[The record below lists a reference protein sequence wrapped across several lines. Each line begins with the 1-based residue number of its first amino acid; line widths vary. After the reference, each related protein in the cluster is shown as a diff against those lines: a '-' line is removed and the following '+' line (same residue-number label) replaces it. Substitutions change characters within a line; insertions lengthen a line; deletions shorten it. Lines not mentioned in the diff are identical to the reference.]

1 MIDNSSQSINDRK
14 PTKSMEEALKKKK
27 KTTTLRIVEPMRT
40 RSKRNNN
47 NNNKKNRSNFSR
59 ASRDSF
65 VWKKKGKNKKKKIGG
80 SLIPFRS
87 VTKLATA
94 LLAVVSYRDGFTR
107 LVSSVGLALKSG
119 IEAAACQSVIFYCTW
134 IGSSG
139 YDIVNHRE

>member
-1 MIDNSSQSINDRK
+1 
-14 PTKSMEEALKKKK
+14 
-27 KTTTLRIVEPMRT
+27 MRT

-47 NNNKKNRSNFSR
+47 NNNKKKSIQFFSSFSR
-59 ASRDSF
+59 LSF
-65 VWKKKGKNKKKKIGG
+65 EKKKGKNKKKKIGG

-139 YDIVNHRE
+139 YDIVNHREQRSDEWGKQRYDACNIILKRAARIEVQS

>member
-1 MIDNSSQSINDRK
+1 
-14 PTKSMEEALKKKK
+14 
-27 KTTTLRIVEPMRT
+27 MRT

-47 NNNKKNRSNFSR
+47 NNNKKKSIQFFSSFSR
-59 ASRDSF
+59 LFRL
-65 VWKKKGKNKKKKIGG
+65 KKKKEKIKKKKIGG

>member
-1 MIDNSSQSINDRK
+1 
-14 PTKSMEEALKKKK
+14 
-27 KTTTLRIVEPMRT
+27 MRT

-47 NNNKKNRSNFSR
+47 NNNNKKIDPIFLELLETL
-59 ASRDSF
+59 SF
-65 VWKKKGKNKKKKIGG
+65 EKKKEKIKKKS

>member
-1 MIDNSSQSINDRK
+1 MIDNSSQSIDDRK

-40 RSKRNNN
+40 RSKKNNN
-47 NNNKKNRSNFSR
+47 NNNKKSIQFFSSFSR
-59 ASRDSF
+59 LSF
-65 VWKKKGKNKKKKIGG
+65 EKKKGKNKKKKIGG